1 MNRTK
6 KELYEENK
14 QLKKYLKFW
23 VGSDD
28 EEDDLDIKRIIELS
42 IKQKKKLILIKKILI
57 SITIIILCMACFIV
71 GLGWN

>member
-57 SITIIILCMACFIV
+57 SMTIIILCMACFIV

>member
-28 EEDDLDIKRIIELS
+28 EEDDIDIKRIIELS
-42 IKQKKKLILIKKILI
+42 IKQKRKLILIKKILI
-57 SITIIILCMACFIV
+57 SMTIIILCIICFVV
-71 GLGWN
+71 GLGWD